1 MFTPISI
8 LPSENSKTEV
18 SIETTNNS
26 YVLRINVTQYAT
38 EKKYYAGT
46 TAFTLIYNEENKEA
60 FVKMLEQ
67 LEQAI
72 HVARQE
78 NEI

>member
-1 MFTPISI
+1 MFTPVSCIT
-8 LPSENSKTEV
+8 SENSKTEV
-18 SIETTNNS
+18 KIETANNN

-46 TAFTLIYNEENKEA
+46 TAFTLIEKNKEA
-60 FVKMLEQ
+60 FVKLLEQ
-67 LEQAI
+67 IEQAI

>member
-1 MFTPISI
+1 MFTPISV
-8 LPSENSKTEV
+8 LTDEHDKTEV
-18 SIETTNNS
+18 VIDTSSGINLLSIKIS
-26 YVLRINVTQYAT
+26 HYPS
-38 EKKYYAGT
+38 KGSYAGST
-46 TAFTLIYNEENKEA
+46 NINLQFDNKEG
-60 FVKMLEQ
+60 FVKLLEQ